1 MKKAKREENGGI
13 AYSVGGCNYGNT
25 KILLVIIAVES
36 RGRLC

>member
-25 KILLVIIAVES
+25 KILIVVY
-36 RGRLC
+36 RVPG